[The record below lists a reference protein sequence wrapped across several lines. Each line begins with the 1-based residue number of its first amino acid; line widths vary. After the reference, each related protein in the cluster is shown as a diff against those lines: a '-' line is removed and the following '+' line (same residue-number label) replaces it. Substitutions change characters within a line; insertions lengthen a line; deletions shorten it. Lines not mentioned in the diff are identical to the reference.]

1 MFGWAME
8 GLSASQGIKK
18 QPLIPHMGQELYSC
32 DTTQIGVVKH
42 PLASRAITRA
52 RWITGGNPSAA
63 TKKLCS
69 GRPQKS
75 IHTTAPR
82 PAYTVRDSLQVRPVG
97 YYSSSKVFS
106 DSFVVAIIY
115 ICPRFVNTFLR

>member
-52 RWITGGNPSAA
+52 RWITGGYPSADTEFPVQA
-63 TKKLCS
+63 ALRSPFTRPLPVPLTLS
-69 GRPQKS
+69 GTRCRF
-75 IHTTAPR
+75 A
-82 PAYTVRDSLQVRPVG
+82 LVG
-97 YYSSSKVFS
+97 YYSSSKVCC
-106 DSFVVAIIY
+106 DSFVVVIIST
-115 ICPRFVNTFLR
+115 PAGFVNTFLR